1 MFLFV
6 SLTLISL
13 FQLFRTPANAE
24 EGGKFGLAL
33 LSIPLYAFMAIMTG
47 IAFTFFMDYPMGQGI
62 YLGFLVEF
70 SNIFLT

>member
-1 MFLFV
+1 M
-6 SLTLISL
+6 
-13 FQLFRTPANAE
+13 FRTPANAE

-33 LSIPLYAFMAIMTG
+33 LSIPLYAFMAIMTDCIYLLHG
-47 IAFTFFMDYPMGQGI
+47 LSNGARI